1 MPDALA
7 EVLHNPHRLAALNAT
22 GLLDGP
28 ANDAFDRLT
37 ALAARILDAPVALVS
52 LVDSDRQVF
61 ASCLGLPEPWV
72 SSRETPLSHSFC
84 QHTLTTGAPLVI
96 SDARDHPLV
105 LDNLAIRDLQV
116 IAYAG
121 IPLVTGEGQVL
132 GSFCVIDHQ
141 PRQWTERE
149 IGILR
154 DLAHSVLTE
163 IRLLQSNEQLEAQV
177 LERTRELEVA
187 RAAALESS
195 QLKSEFLAAIN
206 HEFRT
211 PMTSIMGWT
220 DLVLET
226 ELTDEQQ
233 EHLQIVRRSADDLFT
248 LLSDIL
254 DLAALT
260 VGRPTLVTGDV
271 QPHLLVMEAARRAR
285 ARAAAKELA
294 LRTHVDPAV
303 PRVLRGDVER
313 LRHVL
318 RHLLDNAVKFTDHGE
333 VTVSV
338 TMEEAGKGQVHLRFA
353 VHDTGIGIAE
363 ADRRRLFQP
372 FMQGD
377 SSHIRRYR
385 GTGIGLA
392 IVRHLVDLMGG
403 EVELESVVGQ
413 GSTFSFTVPLT
424 LAGTGSS

>member
-72 SSRETPLSHSFC
+72 SHRETPLSHSFC

-154 DLAHSVLTE
+154 DLAHSG
-163 IRLLQSNEQLEAQV
+163 LLATLREARSGRGV
-177 LERTRELEVA
+177 TRH
-187 RAAALESS
+187 S
-195 QLKSEFLAAIN
+195 
-206 HEFRT
+206 T
-211 PMTSIMGWT
+211 P
-220 DLVLET
+220 
-226 ELTDEQQ
+226 
-233 EHLQIVRRSADDLFT
+233 
-248 LLSDIL
+248 
-254 DLAALT
+254 
-260 VGRPTLVTGDV
+260 VGGVNPA
-271 QPHLLVMEAARRAR
+271 LLVHTSA
-285 ARAAAKELA
+285 
-294 LRTHVDPAV
+294 
-303 PRVLRGDVER
+303 
-313 LRHVL
+313 
-318 RHLLDNAVKFTDHGE
+318 F
-333 VTVSV
+333 
-338 TMEEAGKGQVHLRFA
+338 
-353 VHDTGIGIAE
+353 
-363 ADRRRLFQP
+363 
-372 FMQGD
+372 
-377 SSHIRRYR
+377 
-385 GTGIGLA
+385 
-392 IVRHLVDLMGG
+392 
-403 EVELESVVGQ
+403 
-413 GSTFSFTVPLT
+413 
-424 LAGTGSS
+424 